1 MFRRRGVTL
10 TKALLTAVCML
21 AAPLTQAISVG
32 NLTFSLPSET
42 DFVSKRV
49 VNNNKSA
56 RIYRIAIS
64 AIDSPGSSELRTR
77 PVDGELLFAPR
88 QLALQAGES
97 EYFKFYY
104 HGPRDNRERY
114 YRVSF
119 REVPT
124 RNQTRRSPTG
134 GEVST
139 EPVVVMDTILV
150 VRPRQV
156 QFKWSFDKV
165 TGTVSNTG
173 NTWFKLLIKP
183 GCDSTEEEGDAWFYV
198 RETWFISLS
207 YVSRGIIIW
216 SITTNSLRLAIP
228 VRLSPLRRTKT
239 YPSVEGRIP
248 PQSPKNRLNDV
259 EAIVNITCN
268 DGLSHMHTIVFRRH
282 GKVSGSLLTSGLI
295 TN

>member
-114 YRVSF
+114 Y
-119 REVPT
+119 
-124 RNQTRRSPTG
+124 
-134 GEVST
+134 EVST

-183 GCDSTEEEGDAWFYV
+183 GCDSTEEEGDAWYLRPGDV
-198 RETWFISLS
+198 VHQPELRQPGNHYLVYNDKFIKISDS
-207 YVSRGIIIW
+207 CP
-216 SITTNSLRLAIP
+216 AKP
-228 VRLSPLRRTKT
+228 
-239 YPSVEGRIP
+239 PSA
-248 PQSPKNRLNDV
+248 D
-259 EAIVNITCN
+259 
-268 DGLSHMHTIVFRRH
+268 
-282 GKVSGSLLTSGLI
+282 
-295 TN
+295 

>member
-10 TKALLTAVCML
+10 TKALLTVVCML

-124 RNQTRRSPTG
+124 RNLTKRSPSG

-156 QFKWSFDKV
+156 QFKWSFDQV

-183 GCDSTEEEGDAWFYV
+183 GCDSTEEEGDAWYL
-198 RETWFISLS
+198 RPETWFISLS

-239 YPSVEGRIP
+239 YPSDEGRIP
-248 PQSPKNRLNDV
+248 PQRLKNRLNDV
-259 EAIVNITCN
+259 EAIVNVT
-268 DGLSHMHTIVFRRH
+268 DELSHMHTTVFRRH
-282 GKVSGSLLTSGLI
+282 GKVPGGLLTSGFF

>member
-10 TKALLTAVCML
+10 TKALLTVVCML

-88 QLALQAGES
+88 QLALQADES

-124 RNQTRRSPTG
+124 RNLTKRSPSG

-156 QFKWSFDKV
+156 QFKWSFDQV

-183 GCDSTEEEGDAWFYV
+183 GCDSTEEEGDAWYLRPGDV
-198 RETWFISLS
+198 VHQPELRQPGNHYLVYNDKFIKISDS
-207 YVSRGIIIW
+207 CP
-216 SITTNSLRLAIP
+216 AKP
-228 VRLSPLRRTKT
+228 
-239 YPSVEGRIP
+239 PSA
-248 PQSPKNRLNDV
+248 D
-259 EAIVNITCN
+259 
-268 DGLSHMHTIVFRRH
+268 
-282 GKVSGSLLTSGLI
+282 
-295 TN
+295 